1 VREFGQQTTSAG
13 DAKTLPV
20 ALYILTRDLNI
31 SFVNTTSRAE
41 AEMKQYGLR
50 GAVYL
55 ELMLKVKRIARL
67 FKFLLCCCT
76 RRYLL
81 DRHLASA
88 SSMPSNI
95 IFLHPVSVWSR

>member
-1 VREFGQQTTSAG
+1 VREFSQQATSAG

-41 AEMKQYGLR
+41 AEMKQYEHW

-55 ELMLKVKRIARL
+55 ELMLKVKRIARH
-67 FKFLLCCCT
+67 FNFL
-76 RRYLL
+76 
-81 DRHLASA
+81 
-88 SSMPSNI
+88 
-95 IFLHPVSVWSR
+95 